1 MVKLYNQIYRSGVIP
16 KEWLMSTFICLPKKA
31 NARECSDHRIISL
44 MSHVLKLLLKIIHNR
59 IYQKLDMDIEE
70 TQFGFRKGTGTR
82 EALFAL
88 NVLIQRCLDM
98 NICFIDYN
106 KAFDRVHHK
115 QLMEVLKAKQIDYND
130 LRIIS
135 NLYYEQRAKVRI
147 NEQL

>member
-1 MVKLYNQIYRSGVIP
+1 
-16 KEWLMSTFICLPKKA
+16 
-31 NARECSDHRIISL
+31 
-44 MSHVLKLLLKIIHNR
+44 
-59 IYQKLDMDIEE
+59 MDIEE